1 MLELYLPNQI
11 EAVVEEIDLEDI
23 DLGGN
28 MANQEARMKMYQ
40 SALRSIPKFSGT
52 KGERWTFHV
61 HALRIWSSANAM
73 EDIATEEQ
81 RKLAILSSL
90 SGPAM
95 RAVELHGPGKPSFV
109 GAQTAAEFIQLITT
123 VFMPQAESNLARMD
137 FESYKQSADEPIS
150 AYGTTKL
157 SLYHQSEPNVAARS
171 FAYLRNQMLSG
182 IYSGH
187 VKAEVIR
194 MDPQTEEDLL
204 NQMTTCVGRAREAY
218 QLGCGI
224 VSNLDGLASTTRLTS
239 GWNQGQGGQEPME
252 IDGINKMDKKCYK
265 CQKPGHFA
273 KECRVKPKLDGKNA
287 GGSQGSGGN
296 KKSSKDMT
304 CFYCQKKGHK
314 ASECFK
320 KKRDAKNQSSNQGNK
335 PKGVK
340 KTQEAEDEWT
350 AEEETVGKMDFPWMG
365 VRSVSSL

>member
-1 MLELYLPNQI
+1 M
-11 EAVVEEIDLEDI
+11 EEIEN
-23 DLGGN
+23 N
-28 MANQEARMKMYQ
+28 MANDEARMRSYQ
-40 SALRSIPKFSGT
+40 SALRSVPKFSGM
-52 KGERWTFHV
+52 KGERWAFHV
-61 HALRIWSSANAM
+61 HALRIWAAANDL
-73 EDIATEEQ
+73 ENNATVNQ
-81 RKLAILSSL
+81 QKLAILQSL
-90 SGPAM
+90 TGPAM
-95 RAVELHGPGKPSFV
+95 RAAELHGPGKPSFV
-109 GAQTAAEFIQLITT
+109 GANTADEFINVITT

-171 FAYLRNQMLSG
+171 FAYLRNQMLQG

-194 MDPQTEEDLL
+194 LDPQTEEDLL
-204 NQMTTCVGRAREAY
+204 NYMTTCVGRAREAY

-224 VSNLDGLASTTRLTS
+224 VANLDGLASTTRMTS
-239 GWNQGQGGQEPME
+239 GWNQSHGGGQEQME
-252 IDGINKMDKKCYK
+252 IDEINNVGKEKKCYK

-273 KECRVKPKLDGKNA
+273 KDCRVKTKQDGRNA

-296 KKSSKDMT
+296 KRSSKDMT

-320 KKRDAKNQSSNQGNK
+320 KQKDNKNKSNNQSNK

-340 KTQEAEDEWT
+340 KTQEEEEEWTVEDES
-350 AEEETVGKMDFPWMG
+350 VGKINFPWRG
-365 VRSVSSL
+365 AQK